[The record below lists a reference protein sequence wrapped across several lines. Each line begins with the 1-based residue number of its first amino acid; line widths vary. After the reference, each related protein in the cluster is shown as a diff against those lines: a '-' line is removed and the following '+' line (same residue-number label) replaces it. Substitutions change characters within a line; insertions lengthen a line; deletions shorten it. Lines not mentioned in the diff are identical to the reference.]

1 MLSTASVTTMLPVK
15 DIDRARAF
23 YEGCLG
29 LTPGGFKPD
38 GKFVY
43 SVGGTTLALFPK
55 PDGTKADHTA
65 ISFQVNDIAA
75 PIAGQTEPSA
85 GHAARVLAFVDDWDR
100 SAPMLIHCWAGIS
113 RSTASMFMA
122 LCKLNPE
129 RDETD
134 ILARMRRLAPHI
146 APTRLLTAHAD
157 DLLGR
162 GGRMVDALDA
172 VGPARPASEGY
183 LFELPA
189 FIPGEAD

>member
-65 ISFQVNDIAA
+65 VSFQVSDIAA
-75 PIAGQTEPSA
+75 SIAQLKRAGVVFEDYDFPGLKTVNHVCVLGAEKAAWFKDTE
-85 GHAARVLAFVDDWDR
+85 GN
-100 SAPMLIHCWAGIS
+100 C
-113 RSTASMFMA
+113 
-122 LCKLNPE
+122 LCLHE
-129 RDETD
+129 
-134 ILARMRRLAPHI
+134 
-146 APTRLLTAHAD
+146 
-157 DLLGR
+157 DLP
-162 GGRMVDALDA
+162 V
-172 VGPARPASEGY
+172 
-183 LFELPA
+183 
-189 FIPGEAD
+189 